1 MTPEDYTRVRDLFDQ
16 AMTLPSPQR
25 RPFVDRHVPPGDPLH
40 GELVA
45 MVEAGD
51 DSAFLAGAAGAGL
64 LDAAR
69 TADPNLPAQIGNYQI
84 LRVLGRGGMG
94 VVYLALRNDDAFR
107 KVVALKVIGDSLP
120 GDGAAHVERFR
131 RERQILAGLDHPNI
145 ARILDGGNTEDGR
158 PFYVMEYVDGSPIDD
173 YCTRMNTDVPTRV
186 RMMAQACDALDY
198 LHRNAVAHR
207 DIKPQ
212 NILVTLDGRVKL
224 VDFGIAK
231 LDTADGLL
239 DSGTPGQPTLIMTP
253 GYASPEQIAGDASG
267 KAGDIYS
274 VAVVIYQ
281 LLTGKLPFAGPD
293 GRPNLEAQLSGRA
306 PTPPSQEM
314 KTARPATAP
323 LAQTRISYPDLDR
336 VVLTGLE
343 RDPRQR
349 YTTVQL
355 LADDLRRCL
364 DGRPIGARP
373 ATLSYT
379 VGKLVARNRTTAA
392 VIALAVLVAGIG
404 VWFAASAY
412 IDGVRLQAREEE
424 FERFVSVLAEKVS
437 LWQQP
442 ATAVPAAERVADV
455 QAASQRMQ
463 SPELRDLA
471 ERAPNPARVKQAVG
485 VLRETL
491 DRADAISQEQPN
503 VRREIA
509 VAFRR
514 IGDFERTVREPR
526 VADRQVATEAYQRAA
541 AIAGQLRAADPSWA
555 ERELRELTVLLATIG
570 GSIAPDGPAP
580 VAAAPAV
587 APEPVPAAAPPP
599 SSRPTA
605 AAAAT
610 EGPAVDPALRAELEQ
625 RLRSVSADAARARR
639 NLESLQASLASQGQV
654 VRSDVTSAIDAAD
667 GLIEDAR
674 VSLDADDLATAEDYL
689 RRAGAQVRRVLQ
701 AVGG

>member
-1 MTPEDYTRVRDLFDQ
+1 
-16 AMTLPSPQR
+16 MTLPFAQR
-25 RPFVDRHVPPGDPLH
+25 RSFVDQHVPPGDT
-40 GELVA
+40 GGAELVA
-45 MVEAGD
+45 MIEAGD

-64 LDAAR
+64 LDTVRIASP
-69 TADPNLPAQIGNYQI
+69 DQPGQIGNYKI

-94 VVYLALRNDDAFR
+94 VVYLALRNDDVFR
-107 KVVALKVIGDSLP
+107 KVVALKVIGDALQAD
-120 GDGAAHVERFR
+120 GDHVERFK

-158 PFYVMEYVDGSPIDD
+158 PFYVMEYVAGSPIDD
-173 YCTRMNTDVPTRV
+173 YCARMNTDVPTRL

-198 LHRNAVAHR
+198 LHRNAIAHR

-231 LDTADGLL
+231 RDTAEGLL

-253 GYASPEQIAGDASG
+253 GYASPEQVAGDSAG
-267 KAGDIYS
+267 TAGDIYS

-281 LLTGKLPFAGPD
+281 LLTGKLPFTGRD
-293 GRPNLEAQLSGRA
+293 GRPSLEAQLSGQA
-306 PTPPSQEM
+306 PTPPSREM
-314 KTARPATAP
+314 AKTPKPATAP
-323 LAQTRISYPDLDR
+323 LDHARLSYPDLDR
-336 VVLTGLE
+336 VVLTALE

-349 YTTVQL
+349 YATVQL
-355 LADDLRRCL
+355 LAEDLRRCL

-373 ATLSYT
+373 ATFTYT
-379 VGKLVARNRTTAA
+379 VGKLVGRNRMTAA
-392 VIALAVLVAGIG
+392 VVALALLAGAIG
-404 VWFAASAY
+404 TWLASSAY
-412 IDGVRLQAREEE
+412 VDRVRLQAREEE
-424 FERFVSVLAEKVS
+424 FERFVAVLADRVS

-442 ATAVPAAERVADV
+442 AASVPADQRVAAI
-455 QAASQRMQ
+455 QSASQRMQ

-485 VLRETL
+485 VLRQTL
-491 DRADAISQEQPN
+491 DRADAIARDQPD

-514 IGDFERTVREPR
+514 IGDFERTTPLPAI
-526 VADRQVATEAYQRAA
+526 ADKQIAAESYQRAA
-541 AIAGQLRAADPSWA
+541 AIAGELRAADPSWA
-555 ERELRELTVLLATIG
+555 ERELRELTILLAAIG
-570 GSIAPDGPAP
+570 GRVVP
-580 VAAAPAV
+580 VAPAV
-587 APEPVPAAAPPP
+587 AAAEALEAAPPAAPAAPPTAPPAP
-599 SSRPTA
+599 SPRPTSV
-605 AAAAT
+605 AAAT
-610 EGPAVDPALRAELEQ
+610 EAAAVDPELRAQVEQ

-654 VRSDVTSAIDAAD
+654 VRSDVVAAIESAD

-674 VSLDADDLATAEDYL
+674 VSLDADDVTSAEDYL
-689 RRAGAQVRRVLQ
+689 RRASAQLRRVFQ